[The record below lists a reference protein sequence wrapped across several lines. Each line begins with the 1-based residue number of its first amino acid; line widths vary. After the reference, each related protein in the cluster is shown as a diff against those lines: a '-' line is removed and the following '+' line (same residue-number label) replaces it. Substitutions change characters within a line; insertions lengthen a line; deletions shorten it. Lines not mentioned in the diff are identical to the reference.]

1 MLISAFKTLISSTGR
16 VILEFAIYFIVSTIV
31 DAIFKKKFAKNTD
44 QEDLKREEALDY
56 IEEHYPYVYQ
66 TTMNNVY

>member
-16 VILEFAIYFIVSTIV
+16 VILEFAIYFVVSTIL

-44 QEDLKREEALDY
+44 QEDLNREEALDY
-56 IEEHYPYVYQ
+56 IEEHYP
-66 TTMNNVY
+66 NVYKTAMNHV